1 MAMRERRD
9 SSMRV
14 SMVHWMALAF
24 DIQIEAA
31 VGVGLEAVT
40 QMIVRRAQESRARCA
55 VLDDRVEDVVRADFQ
70 VRGIQRLASVVVEY
84 HDEAAELVV
93 LERLHDVGSIL
104 DCD

>member
-9 SSMRV
+9 SSMRI
-14 SMVHWMALAF
+14 SMFHWMPLAF

-31 VGVGLEAVT
+31 VGVGIEAVT

-70 VRGIQRLASVVVEY
+70 VRWVKLFASIVVQHY
-84 HDEAAELVV
+84 NEATKIVV
-93 LERLHDVGSIL
+93 IESFHDVWSIL
-104 DCD
+104 D